1 MFHIQKIRKQKNLHP
16 QNLLILQKADINI
29 YFTLKQVFTPKMFN
43 PKNVDQQNI
52 LPQFFIVPGKIRT
65 QEYFFSPKN
74 LDLKKI
80 LNPSKLSAAKKIWS
94 QEKWCVQFK

>member
-65 QEYFFSPKN
+65 QEYFFLQKT
-74 LDLKKI
+74 LT
-80 LNPSKLSAAKKIWS
+80 
-94 QEKWCVQFK
+94 